1 MNRKLKFRLGLG
13 VVLVMIS
20 AIIVLYFYVYQS
32 HRDIDA
38 EQAAFETSVS
48 ELSQRFI
55 NNPDSSTVTYADQTI
70 SIYGNVTALDL
81 KQNTITLDNKLI
93 ATTSKEEINRAKTG
107 ELVKLKGRFI
117 GYDELFNE
125 LRMDQCTIEE

>member
-1 MNRKLKFRLGLG
+1 MNRKLKFRLGLSII
-13 VVLVMIS
+13 LILIS
-20 AIIVLYFYVYQS
+20 AIVVLNFYVYQS
-32 HRDIDA
+32 HRDINA
-38 EQAAFETSVS
+38 EKAAFETSVS

-55 NNPDSSTVTYADQTI
+55 NNIDSSTVIYADQTI

-93 ATTSKEEINRAKTG
+93 ATTSKEEINRIKTG
-107 ELVKLKGRFI
+107 ELIKLKGRFI

>member
-13 VVLVMIS
+13 VALVLLS
-20 AIIVLYFYVYQS
+20 AIVVLYFYVYQS

-38 EQAAFETSVS
+38 EKAAFETSVS
-48 ELSQRFI
+48 ELSQRFL

-70 SIYGNVTALDL
+70 SRYGNVTALDL

-93 ATTSKEEINRAKTG
+93 ATTSKDQMNSAKMG

>member
-13 VVLVMIS
+13 VALVLLS
-20 AIIVLYFYVYQS
+20 AIVVLYFYVYQS
-32 HRDIDA
+32 HRHIDA
-38 EQAAFETSVS
+38 EKAAFETSVS
-48 ELSQRFI
+48 ELSQRFL

-93 ATTSKEEINRAKTG
+93 ATTSKDEMNSAKMG

>member
-20 AIIVLYFYVYQS
+20 AIVVLYFYVYQS

-70 SIYGNVTALDL
+70 SIYGNVTALDF
-81 KQNTITLDNKLI
+81 KQNTITLVNKLI
-93 ATTSKEEINRAKTG
+93 ATTSKEEINRARTG

>member
-20 AIIVLYFYVYQS
+20 AIVVLYFYVYQS

-38 EQAAFETSVS
+38 EKVAFETSVS

>member
-13 VVLVMIS
+13 VALGMIS
-20 AIIVLYFYVYQS
+20 AIVVLYFYVYQS

-38 EQAAFETSVS
+38 EKVAFETSVS

-93 ATTSKEEINRAKTG
+93 ATTSKEEINRDKTG

>member
-20 AIIVLYFYVYQS
+20 AIVVLYFYVYQS

>member
-13 VVLVMIS
+13 VAFGMIS
-20 AIIVLYFYVYQS
+20 AIVVLYFYVYQS

-93 ATTSKEEINRAKTG
+93 ATTSKDQMNSAKMG